1 MAKSNKTAISPTR
14 ADDYSE
20 WYQQVVR
27 GADLAENA
35 PVRGCMIIRPWG
47 YALWENVQKAM
58 DKRFKE
64 TGHENAYFPLLI
76 PLRFI
81 EKEAAHV
88 EGFAKEMAVVTHHRL
103 EADKDGKLIPAAP
116 LEEPMVIRPTSE
128 TIIGEAFAG
137 WIRSYR
143 DLPVKINQ
151 WANVMRWEMR
161 PRLWL
166 RTSEFLWQEGHTAH
180 ATEDEAR
187 EEVMTMLD
195 VYREVVE
202 EYMAVPVIPGEKSEG
217 ERFPGA
223 VDTFTIEAMM
233 QDGKAL
239 QSGTSHYLGQNF
251 SKAANIRF
259 QTENGDWEF
268 CHTTSWG
275 SSTRLIGGLI
285 MTHAD
290 DDGLR
295 VPPRIAPDHVV
306 IVPIIR
312 DEESHGP
319 VMEYAQK
326 VAEQL
331 RAVNFDGARVRVRID
346 DRKIQSQEKKWDWVR
361 KGVPVTLE
369 VGPRDIEN
377 NGAAMARRDKV
388 RDKKEILSIDEI
400 AGELEELLWGIQS
413 NLFEEAK
420 AYRATRCRDD
430 ITTFDEFKAYFDAL
444 KGNTFNA
451 TGGFV
456 KAWWCEDSA
465 TEDQLKD
472 LGVSVRCL
480 PLDQPGGK
488 GPCILTGKPAKRIAV
503 FAKSY

>member
-1 MAKSNKTAISPTR
+1 
-14 ADDYSE
+14 
-20 WYQQVVR
+20 
-27 GADLAENA
+27 
-35 PVRGCMIIRPWG
+35 
-47 YALWENVQKAM
+47 
-58 DKRFKE
+58 
-64 TGHENAYFPLLI
+64 
-76 PLRFI
+76 
-81 EKEAAHV
+81 
-88 EGFAKEMAVVTHHRL
+88 
-103 EADKDGKLIPAAP
+103 
-116 LEEPMVIRPTSE
+116 
-128 TIIGEAFAG
+128 
-137 WIRSYR
+137 
-143 DLPVKINQ
+143 
-151 WANVMRWEMR
+151 
-161 PRLWL
+161 
-166 RTSEFLWQEGHTAH
+166 
-180 ATEDEAR
+180 
-187 EEVMTMLD
+187 
-195 VYREVVE
+195 
-202 EYMAVPVIPGEKSEG
+202 MAVPVICGEKSEG

-275 SSTRLIGGLI
+275 TSTRLIGGLI

-312 DEESHGP
+312 DDAQKEP
-319 VMEYAQK
+319 VMEYAAK
-326 VAEQL
+326 VAAQL
-331 RAVNFDGARVRVRID
+331 RAVNFDGAPVRVRID

-369 VGPRDIEN
+369 VGPRDIESG
-377 NGAAMARRDKV
+377 GAAMARRDKI
-388 RDKKEILSIDEI
+388 RDKKQILSIDEI

-420 AYRATRCRDD
+420 DYRAARCRDD
-430 ITTFDEFKAYFDAL
+430 ITSFDDFKAHFEKL

-451 TGGFV
+451 DGGFV
-456 KAWWCEDSA
+456 KAWWCEE
-465 TEDQLKD
+465 TETEEALKE
-472 LGVSVRCL
+472 LGVTVRCI
-480 PLDQPGGK
+480 PLDQRGGE
-488 GPCILTGKPAKRIAV
+488 GPCILTAKPAKRIAV

>member
-1 MAKSNKTAISPTR
+1 MAKSNQTAISPTR
-14 ADDYSE
+14 GEDYNE

-35 PVRGCMIIRPWG
+35 AVRGCMIIRPWG

-88 EGFAKEMAVVTHHRL
+88 DGFAKEMAVVTHHRL
-103 EADKDGKLIPAAP
+103 EAKDGKLVPAAP

-180 ATEDEAR
+180 ATESEAR
-187 EEVMTMLD
+187 EEVMTMLE

-202 EYMAVPVIPGEKSEG
+202 EHMAVPVIPGEKSVG

-251 SKAANIRF
+251 SKAANIRY
-259 QTENGDWEF
+259 QDETGDWEF

-275 SSTRLIGGLI
+275 TSTRLIGGLI

-295 VPPRIAPDHVV
+295 VPPRIAPEHVV
-306 IVPIIR
+306 IIPIIR
-312 DEESHGP
+312 DEDQKAA
-319 VMEYAQK
+319 VMEYATN
-326 VAEQL
+326 VANRL
-331 RAVNFDGARVRVRID
+331 RSVSFDHQPVRVRID
-346 DRKIQSQEKKWDWVR
+346 DRQIAAPEKKWDWVR

-369 VGPRDIEN
+369 IGPRDVESG
-377 NGAAMARRDKV
+377 GAAMARRDKV
-388 RDKKEILSIDEI
+388 REKKQILSIDEI

-420 AYRATRCRDD
+420 AYRSSRTEEGL
-430 ITTFDEFKAYFDAL
+430 TTFDEFKAYFDAL
-444 KGNTFNA
+444 KGNTFNES
-451 TGGFV
+451 GGFV
-456 KAWWCEDSA
+456 KAWWCEEA
-465 TEDQLKD
+465 ETEEIIKD
-472 LGVSVRCL
+472 LAVTVRCI
-480 PLDQPGGK
+480 PLDQPGGT
-488 GPCILTGKPAKRIAV
+488 GTCILTGKPATRMAI

>member
-1 MAKSNKTAISPTR
+1 MAKSNKTAITPTR
-14 ADDYSE
+14 GDDYSE

-27 GADLAENA
+27 GADMAENSA
-35 PVRGCMIIRPWG
+35 VRGCMIIRPWG

-58 DKRFKE
+58 DRRFKE

-103 EADKDGKLIPAAP
+103 EMQDGKLVPAGP

-128 TIIGEAFAG
+128 TIIGEAMAG

-143 DLPVKINQ
+143 DLPMKLNQ

-180 ATEDEAR
+180 ADEAEAR
-187 EEVMTMLD
+187 EEVMTMLE
-195 VYREVVE
+195 VYREIAE
-202 EYMAVPVIPGEKSEG
+202 EHMAIPVICGAKSEG

-223 VDTFTIEAMM
+223 DDTYTIEAMM

-251 SKAANIRF
+251 SRAANIRY

-275 SSTRLIGGLI
+275 TSTRLIGGLI

-295 VPPRIAPDHVV
+295 LPPRIAPEHVV

-312 DEESHGP
+312 EDSQHDA
-319 VMEYAQK
+319 VMAYAEQ
-326 VAEQL
+326 VAAQL
-331 RAVNFDGARVRVRID
+331 RAQRFDDAPVKVRVDTR
-346 DRKIQSQEKKWDWVR
+346 QMLSPEKRWDWVR
-361 KGVPVTLE
+361 KGVPVILE
-369 VGPRDIEN
+369 VGPRDIEE
-377 NGAAMARRDKV
+377 GKAAFSRRDQI
-388 RDKKEILSIDEI
+388 REKKQFLEVTEI
-400 AGELEELLWGIQS
+400 AGEIEELLWGIQS

-420 AYRATRCRDD
+420 AWRAARTRED
-430 ITTFDEFKAYFDAL
+430 ITTRKDFEAYFNNL
-444 KGNTFNA
+444 SGNTFNVA
-451 TGGFV
+451 GGGFIN
-456 KAWWCEDSA
+456 AWWCESA
-465 TEDQLKD
+465 ESEASLKE
-472 LGVSVRCL
+472 LGVSVRCI
-480 PLDQPGGK
+480 PLDQPGGEGK
-488 GPCILTGKPAKRIAV
+488 CVLTGAPATRQAI

>member
-14 ADDYSE
+14 GDDYAE
-20 WYQQVVR
+20 WYQQVVK

-47 YALWENVQKAM
+47 YSLWENVQGAM
-58 DKRFKE
+58 DRRFKE

-103 EADKDGKLIPAAP
+103 EAQDGKLAPAAP

-180 ATEDEAR
+180 ATEAEAR
-187 EEVMTMLD
+187 EEVMTMLEI
-195 VYREVVE
+195 YREVVE
-202 EYMAVPVIPGEKSEG
+202 EHMAVPVIPGEKSEG

-223 VDTFTIEAMM
+223 VNTFTIEAMM

-275 SSTRLIGGLI
+275 ASTRLIGGLI
-285 MTHAD
+285 MTHGD

-312 DEESHGP
+312 DEAQQGP
-319 VMEYAQK
+319 VMDYAETIAK
-326 VAEQL
+326 RL
-331 RAVNFDGARVRVRID
+331 RGQSFDGAPVRVRID
-346 DRKIQSQEKKWDWVR
+346 GRKIASQEKKWDWVR

-369 VGPRDIEN
+369 VGPRDVEAG
-377 NGAAMARRDKV
+377 GAALARRDRV
-388 RDKKEILSIDEI
+388 RDKKEILSLDEI
-400 AGELEELLWGIQS
+400 AGQLEELLWGIQS

-420 AYRATRCRDD
+420 AYRSARCRDD
-430 ITTFDEFKAYFDAL
+430 IAGFDDFKAYFDAM
-444 KGNTFNA
+444 KGNTFNGD
-451 TGGFV
+451 GGFV
-456 KAWWCEDSA
+456 RAWWCEDAA
-465 TEDQLKD
+465 TEDQLKE
-472 LGVSVRCL
+472 LGVTVRCL
-480 PLDQPGGK
+480 PLDQPGGE
-488 GPCILTGKPAKRIAV
+488 GPCVLTGKPAKRMAI